1 MASTSEYET
10 TTGYETTT
18 EYTKATTTP
27 AATAASGAGG
37 GAGVAASVAATHF
50 DRPDTPP
57 EVDAGAASKPM
68 RGTFADN
75 GKDLNLRALARKTFS
90 LQDRATIV
98 ALADKQAAGEV
109 SRGNWFSVCIIMTNL
124 NGARIAVCW
133 WPACGAFA
141 VDRPSQH
148 SEQQPCSQP
157 AQACTASQDQ
167 CIQARYNVIATGTNS
182 THAVRQPY

>member
-57 EVDAGAASKPM
+57 EEDAGAASKPM

-109 SRGNWFSVCIIMTNL
+109 SRGNWFSVWNHY
-124 NGARIAVCW
+124 
-133 WPACGAFA
+133 
-141 VDRPSQH
+141 D
-148 SEQQPCSQP
+148 
-157 AQACTASQDQ
+157 
-167 CIQARYNVIATGTNS
+167 
-182 THAVRQPY
+182 